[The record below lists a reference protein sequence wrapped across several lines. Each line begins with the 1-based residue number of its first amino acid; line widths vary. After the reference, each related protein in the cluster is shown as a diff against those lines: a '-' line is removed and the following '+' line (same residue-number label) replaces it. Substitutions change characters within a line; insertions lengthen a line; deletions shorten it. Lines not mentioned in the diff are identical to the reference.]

1 MAKVL
6 KLQLQPQSFQCIFWL
21 ISFRTDWF
29 DLLVVQRALKSLL
42 HLESIKR
49 YGLNTAL
56 SLASSPG
63 SRTELSG
70 RGTGLGVAV
79 ALDFRPSLPTRPFP
93 LGTAD
98 AQVSLNHPCHL
109 AWLLSYGT
117 AMPSGTCLA
126 VES

>member
-1 MAKVL
+1 M
-6 KLQLQPQSFQCIFWL
+6 KLQLQHQSFQCIFWL

-29 DLLVVQRALKSLL
+29 DLLAVQRALKSLL
-42 HLESIKR
+42 QHYTWKVSSA

-70 RGTGLGVAV
+70 RRTGLGVAV
-79 ALDFRPSLPTRPFP
+79 ALDFRRSLPTRPSP